1 MAGESALTR
10 LSQRM
15 FQLPSVVC
23 RLNPQRLGAIALA
36 FQVYF
41 DLHFLLLFL
50 GEPSNSNL
58 NSNIEM
64 MEVKTSRPPRK
75 SPNIPPARSRA
86 GKSSTVASVAAR
98 QVLVGPLGCLMAAS
112 LEGLLLAG
120 T

>member
-1 MAGESALTR
+1 MAGESALTH

-15 FQLPSVVC
+15 FLLPSVVC

-58 NSNIEM
+58 NSSIEM
-64 MEVKTSRPPRK
+64 MEAKTSRPPRK

-86 GKSSTVASVAAR
+86 GKSSTGVSVAAH
-98 QVLVGPLGCLMAAS
+98 QVQCGAAPFRS
-112 LEGLLLAG
+112 WWLSAW
-120 T
+120 

>member
-1 MAGESALTR
+1 MAGESALTHF
-10 LSQRM
+10 SQRM
-15 FQLPSVVC
+15 FSLPSVVC

-64 MEVKTSRPPRK
+64 MEAKTSRPPRK

-86 GKSSTVASVAAR
+86 GKSSTSTI
-98 QVLVGPLGCLMAAS
+98 
-112 LEGLLLAG
+112 LAVRAVRVPV
-120 T
+120 